1 MFQFTC
7 SLHLATAPLLAPLKE
22 PNMRMKAPRDTKAL
36 YVIDAVKPPDPGPK
50 EHGTLEGTVVHHPG
64 AVGVVAVDGDDSHG
78 VHQAGGHHA
87 VGEVDRQLAPLLHGA
102 DHNGRGRV
110 ET

>member
-1 MFQFTC
+1 
-7 SLHLATAPLLAPLKE
+7 
-22 PNMRMKAPRDTKAL
+22 MRMKAPRDTKAL
-36 YVIDAVKPPDPGPK
+36 YVIDGTVAVKPPDPGPK
-50 EHGTLEGTVVHHPG
+50 EHGTLEGTDPAQVVHHPV
-64 AVGVVAVDGDDSHG
+64 AVVVVAVDGDDSHG